1 MLEKLNDELG
11 RTLEKIEK
19 SERMINN
26 NMSDTG
32 EQYKNQAEELKKLST
47 HYNNLSASLKEMNEN
62 YRVVNEKLEQIQVKI
77 AQYRPKPTSTPVA

>member
-32 EQYKNQAEELKKLST
+32 EQYKNQSEELKKLST
-47 HYNNLSASLKEMNEN
+47 HYNNLSNSIKEMN
-62 YRVVNEKLEQIQVKI
+62 
-77 AQYRPKPTSTPVA
+77 